1 MNTLDLRPYAP
12 SWLHRQ
18 SVHNRVDWLVVAVWA
33 IALGFGI
40 AFYAVIWFAVWR

>member
-18 SVHNRVDWLVVAVWA
+18 SVHNRIDWLVVAVWVVA
-33 IALGFGI
+33 GGI
-40 AFYAVIWFAVWR
+40 SLAFWLPVIWFFKG